1 MKEILNPFT
10 TLAPVP
16 VVLIS
21 AGSLEEANITTVAW
35 TGVMNSDPAMLYI
48 SLRETRYSHSIIIRT
63 KEFVVNLPSDN
74 FVRQVDFCG
83 TKSGKDI
90 DKFEECKFTKSIS
103 NVISAPGIEE
113 CPINIECRVR
123 EIKHLGSH
131 DLFIS
136 DIVSTSVNKELLTES
151 KRIDYEK
158 ARILTYADGK
168 YFSND
173 KILAERG
180 ICLKA

>member
-1 MKEILNPFT
+1 MKEILASSAS
-10 TLAPVP
+10 LAPVP
-16 VVLIS
+16 VVLVS
-21 AGSLEEANITTVAW
+21 AGNMENSNITTVAW
-35 TGVMNSDPAMLYI
+35 TGIINSDPAMVYI
-48 SLRETRYSHSIIIRT
+48 SLRPTRYSNSIITQT
-63 KEFVVNLPSDN
+63 KEFVLNLPSDN
-74 FVRQVDFCG
+74 LVCEVDFCG

-90 DKFEECKFTKSIS
+90 DKYRECNFTKSHS

-123 EIKHLGSH
+123 EVKHLGSH

-136 DIVSTSVNKELLTES
+136 DIVSTSVNKELLTET
-151 KRIDYEK
+151 KRISYEK

-180 ICLKA
+180 ICLKD